1 MQPKVIPINTQNQQE
16 LFTAEVKSC
25 QSNMVILSSSR
36 GVSSAQVAA
45 SCLLK
50 PDVGDTV
57 LVCDTPQS
65 SYILSILE
73 KSSSKQILNLQQD
86 TDIQCQGHLNIH
98 SDQSLKMSSAVESS
112 THAPIIA
119 QNSGKQKITSQ
130 HLDITAAKAQLV
142 AKNID
147 VSATQCHSVIERIYQ
162 KADQVFRTVTTLE
175 NLKAGNLIQSVKNIW
190 NSQSRNT
197 VITAE
202 SDVKVDAQRIHMG

>member
-1 MQPKVIPINTQNQQE
+1 MQPKVIPINTPNQQE
-16 LFTAEVKSC
+16 LYTAEVKTC
-25 QSNMVILSSSR
+25 QSYLVILASSR
-36 GVSSAQVAA
+36 GVTRAQVAA

-50 PDVGDTV
+50 PEMGDTV

-73 KSSSKQILNLQQD
+73 KSSSKQTLNLQND
-86 TDIQCQGHLNIH
+86 TDIECHGSLNIH
-98 SDQSLKMSSAVESS
+98 AQKTLKMTSAVQSS
-112 THAPIIA
+112 THAPTIT
-119 QNSGKQKITSQ
+119 QVSQQQSMTSQ
-130 HLDITAAKAQLV
+130 HLNISAVEAQLV
-142 AKNID
+142 SKNID
-147 VSATQCHSVIERIYQ
+147 VTATQCHSVIERIYQ

-190 NSQSRNT
+190 NSQSRNA